1 MAHVLV
7 LFQELTDGRLSMI
20 DNTDWFDEA
29 PCKGQT
35 QLFFAQAKEGIR
47 ERRARERKAIF
58 LCLSCPHMIK
68 CRDYARKNRE
78 YGIWGGETEEQ
89 RLSKGYT
96 PYRFRGKKKKTT

>member
-1 MAHVLV
+1 MDHVLV
-7 LFQELTDGRLSMI
+7 LFPELTDGKLSMI
-20 DNTDWFDEA
+20 DNTDWFNEA
-29 PCKGQT
+29 LCKGQT
-35 QLFFAQAKEGIR
+35 QLFFAQAKEGVR
-47 ERRARERKAIF
+47 ERRARERKAIL

-89 RLSKGYT
+89 RLSKGYA